1 VNIKLKERKTRFK
14 IFIAFIFLIVNIIMF
29 WEIVNI
35 RMFSDQ
41 KKCYNNTSSFDRIFL
56 CTLYNNEAELC
67 G

>member
-1 VNIKLKERKTRFK
+1 
-14 IFIAFIFLIVNIIMF
+14 MF

-56 CTLYNNEAELC
+56 CTLYNNEAELFIKKYIY
-67 G
+67 